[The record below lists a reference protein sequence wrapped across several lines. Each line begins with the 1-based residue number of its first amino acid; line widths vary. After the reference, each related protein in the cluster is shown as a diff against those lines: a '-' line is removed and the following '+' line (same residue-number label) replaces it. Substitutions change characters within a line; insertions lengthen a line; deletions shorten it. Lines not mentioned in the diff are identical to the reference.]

1 VKYREVPVQTRRDL
15 YQAHRLMMQRV
26 GMALLSGEPDMPEPP
41 TRRLA
46 VSVFAGLMV
55 GVLVVA
61 AYGVWGLLSPG
72 GATGL
77 EEPGTLIIEK
87 ETGTKYVYGQQDKK
101 LYPVA
106 NYASARLILNTA
118 QVNRK
123 LVSQA
128 SLAKFTLGR
137 PVGIL
142 GAPDS
147 LPDAKHQVTGP
158 WSVCVHSG
166 ETSTGST
173 RSYASLVVGSG
184 VGGRPLSD
192 QEAVVVHGAGESWIV
207 WRNQRMKLPA
217 AEVRPIGGTDHPT
230 EVSATW
236 LNAVPAGHDFSP
248 PPIPNR
254 GDEVAGP
261 DGGRATVGTFYV
273 ARTVGGQERWY
284 VLLRDGL
291 APIKQTEGVLLQND
305 PESSKAYKN
314 RPVQPIPINPATA
327 AGAQRSTMT
336 VSVEGLPDVMPKL
349 SPYDATAP
357 LCVVYADTQS
367 GSQNARVAI
376 GGSVPTP
383 PGATSAA
390 GVDTA
395 AKSVVDQVVLPSGS
409 GALLGLQSAPGQAR
423 SISSY
428 SILTDQ
434 GLRFAVP
441 SVDIAGKLGFDVKK
455 VAPVPGNLLHLIP
468 EGPALDPKQATQSL
482 SYPRSG
488 G

>member
-1 VKYREVPVQTRRDL
+1 
-15 YQAHRLMMQRV
+15 MMQRV
-26 GMALLSGEPDMPEPP
+26 GMALLAGEPDLSEPP
-41 TRRLA
+41 TRRLT
-46 VSVFAGLMV
+46 VSVFAGLMI

-61 AYGVWGLLSPG
+61 GFGVWGLLSPG

-77 EEPGTLIIEK
+77 EAPGTLIIEK
-87 ETGTKYVYGQQDKK
+87 ETGTKYVYSQQDKK

-106 NYASARLILNTA
+106 NYASARLILNTE

-123 LVSQA
+123 LVSQS
-128 SLAKFTLGR
+128 SLAKFTRGR

-147 LPDAKHQVTGP
+147 LPDTAHQVTGP
-158 WSVCVHSG
+158 WSVCVHSA
-166 ETSTGST
+166 ETGTGGT

-192 QEAVVVHGAGESWIV
+192 GQAVVVHGAGESWVV

-217 AEVRPIGGTDHPT
+217 EEVRPLSGTDHPT

-236 LNAVPAGHDFSP
+236 LNAVPSGPDFSP
-248 PPIPNR
+248 PPVPNR
-254 GDEVAGP
+254 GQTVTGP
-261 DGGRATVGTFYV
+261 DGGKAAVGTFYV
-273 ARTVGGQERWY
+273 VRTIGGDERWY
-284 VLLRDGL
+284 VLLSDGL

-305 PESSKAYKN
+305 PNSKLAYKG
-314 RPVQPIPINPATA
+314 RPVQPVSIDAATA
-327 AGAQRSTMT
+327 NAAQRSTSK
-336 VSVEGLPDVMPKL
+336 VSADGLPDRMPTIG
-349 SPYDATAP
+349 SYDAAAP
-357 LCVVYADTQS
+357 LCVVYADTQN
-367 GSQNARVAI
+367 GSQDARVAV
-376 GGSVPTP
+376 GGTVPTP
-383 PGATSAA
+383 VAGATGTSAA
-390 GVDTA
+390 GA
-395 AKSVVDQVVLPSGS
+395 VVDQVVLPAGD
-409 GALLGLQSAPGQAR
+409 GALLGLLPAPGQVN

-441 SVDIAGKLGFDVKK
+441 SADIAGKLGFDVKK

-468 EGPALDPKQATQSL
+468 EGPTLDPKQAMQPL